1 MDALKSIMKTAASG
15 MHVQGQRLKVIS
27 ENVANAES
35 TASIPGGDPYRRKVI
50 EFDQM
55 VDKATGA
62 NVVTVK
68 RVTEDRSDFTLVYNP
83 SHPAADEKGFVKMP
97 NVNTLIEMTDSR
109 EATRS
114 YEANMNLLESG
125 RSMMAKTIDLLK

>member
-1 MDALKSIMKTAASG
+1 MNALKSIMKTAASG

-62 NVVTVK
+62 NVVTVS
-68 RVTEDRSDFTLVYNP
+68 E
-83 SHPAADEKGFVKMP
+83 
-97 NVNTLIEMTDSR
+97 
-109 EATRS
+109 
-114 YEANMNLLESG
+114 
-125 RSMMAKTIDLLK
+125 